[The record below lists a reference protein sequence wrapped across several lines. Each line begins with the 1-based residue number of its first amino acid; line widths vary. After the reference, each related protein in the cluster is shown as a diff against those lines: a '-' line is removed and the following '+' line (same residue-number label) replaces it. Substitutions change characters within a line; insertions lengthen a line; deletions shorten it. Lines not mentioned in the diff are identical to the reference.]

1 MSNSG
6 APGARPAAGAPS
18 PAGAPPAAGAPSA
31 ADTRAGAVAAPPPA
45 RTWPSL
51 GELWAFLGVA
61 LPGLASLL
69 VPLPAVDLAYQL
81 RAGAEILAGNGIPS
95 TETWTFTVFG
105 EPWLDQQW
113 GAQ

>member
-1 MSNSG
+1 MSTSP
-6 APGARPAAGAPS
+6 ALGARPVATD
-18 PAGAPPAAGAPSA
+18 PPAP
-31 ADTRAGAVAAPPPA
+31 
-45 RTWPSL
+45 TWPSL
-51 GELWAFLGVA
+51 GELWAYLGVA

-95 TETWTFTVFG
+95 TDSWTFTVFG

-113 GAQ
+113 GAQALLAGVFQLTSWTG